1 MADKTVAVILVGG
14 PTTGTRF
21 RPLTLDVPKPLF
33 PLAGKPMVH
42 HPIFACQQIPNLS
55 HVFVIGFFEEKEF
68 APFISSYSAELRVPI
83 RYLREDKSHGS
94 AGGLFHFRNIILQD
108 EPDHIFVINCDVCS
122 SFPLATMLDAHK
134 KHGGMATLLAKK
146 VQPDVASEFGELVAD
161 PNTKEILHY
170 AEKPET
176 FVSDRINCGVY
187 VFRPTIMECIKKAIE
202 DKGDGEPY
210 ARLDQH
216 VFAQNAGKQQMYAF
230 ETEDYWEQIKTPGL
244 ALRCSQLYLTSYRQT
259 APHLLSKATAAA
271 DGPAIVGDV
280 YVHPSAKVH
289 STAKLGPNVSVSANA
304 RIGAGVRLRD
314 CIVLDEVEVKENAIV
329 ANAVVGWKSVVGPW
343 ARVQGSGDIKA
354 RLGVT
359 ILGEDVTVGKEAVV
373 VNCIVLPHKSLN
385 ASVQDEIIL

>member
-21 RPLTLDVPKPLF
+21 RPLTLNVPKPLF

-42 HPIFACQQIPNLS
+42 HPIHACQQIPNLS
-55 HVFVIGFFEEKEF
+55 TVFVIGFFEEKEF

-108 EPDHIFVINCDVCS
+108 EPTNIFVINCDVCS
-122 SFPLATMLDAHK
+122 NFPLAPMLDAHK
-134 KHGGMATLLAKK
+134 KHGGMGTLLAKK

-161 PNTKEILHY
+161 PETKEILHY

-187 VFRPTIMECIKKAIE
+187 VFTPAIMDYIKAAIAE
-202 DKGDGEPY
+202 RGDGENY
-210 ARLDQH
+210 VRLDQH
-216 VFAQNAGKQQMYAF
+216 VFAKHTGKKLLFAY
-230 ETEDYWEQIKTPGL
+230 ETDDFWEQIKTPGL

-259 APHLLSKATAAA
+259 APQLLAASA
-271 DGPAIVGDV
+271 AGGPTIVGDV
-280 YVHPSAKVH
+280 YLHPSAKVH
-289 STAKLGPNVSVSANA
+289 ASAKLGPNVSVAANV

-329 ANAVVGWKSVVGPW
+329 MNAVVGWKSVVGPW
-343 ARVQGSGDIKA
+343 GRVQGSGDMKA
-354 RLGVT
+354 RLGIT
-359 ILGEDVTVGKEAVV
+359 ILGEDVSVGKEAVV

-385 ASVQDEIIL
+385 TSVQEEIIL